1 MNGEHEWLCCEVGPR
16 RTICLRV
23 GARVLSDHSWVLDV
37 PTAVN
42 MVECE
47 QCGAHVGLFVTTRKA
62 KVLQGMYST
71 VKGLEVRFESQ
82 L

>member
-1 MNGEHEWLCCEVGPR
+1 
-16 RTICLRV
+16 
-23 GARVLSDHSWVLDV
+23 
-37 PTAVN
+37 

-47 QCGAHVGLFVTTRKA
+47 QCGAHVGLFVTARKA

-82 L
+82 LRVCLCKGHDLCAAT

>member
-1 MNGEHEWLCCEVGPR
+1 M
-16 RTICLRV
+16 
-23 GARVLSDHSWVLDV
+23 

-47 QCGAHVGLFVTTRKA
+47 QCGAHVGLFVTARKA

-71 VKGLEVRFESQ
+71 MKGLEVRFESQ
-82 L
+82 LRVWLCKRHDVCAAT